1 MAAGVV
7 VVTHYNHSWN
17 IDELLERLSTS
28 CFNMMDH
35 IDHLSRVMT
44 HSGTPQLWTTISMIQ
59 AHFYWLNLFQF
70 TALPR
75 VLLSIFDL
83 YCSSSHAYLWLI
95 PCQELHLD
103 GLLEN
108 PLPVALCSWTDYLQV
123 KEDWF
128 DSKNQGNHW
137 IYKLY
142 SRDGNLLSACDP
154 DGLSVR
160 LWTYFSGFR
169 LFKKLTGLKWMG
181 LDTTQS
187 AERNKEYWW
196 RLWLWVISVA
206 GIAVA
211 VLLCF
216 CHAAIAIWPSRPT
229 VERRARLQ
237 TMVLNILNWMNL
249 VFWFPAGHS

>member
-59 AHFYWLNLFQF
+59 ANFYWLNLFQF
-70 TALPR
+70 
-75 VLLSIFDL
+75 
-83 YCSSSHAYLWLI
+83 SHAYLWLI

-128 DSKNQGNHW
+128 DSK
-137 IYKLY
+137 
-142 SRDGNLLSACDP
+142 D
-154 DGLSVR
+154 
-160 LWTYFSGFR
+160 
-169 LFKKLTGLKWMG
+169 
-181 LDTTQS
+181 
-187 AERNKEYWW
+187 
-196 RLWLWVISVA
+196 
-206 GIAVA
+206 
-211 VLLCF
+211 
-216 CHAAIAIWPSRPT
+216 
-229 VERRARLQ
+229 
-237 TMVLNILNWMNL
+237 
-249 VFWFPAGHS
+249 